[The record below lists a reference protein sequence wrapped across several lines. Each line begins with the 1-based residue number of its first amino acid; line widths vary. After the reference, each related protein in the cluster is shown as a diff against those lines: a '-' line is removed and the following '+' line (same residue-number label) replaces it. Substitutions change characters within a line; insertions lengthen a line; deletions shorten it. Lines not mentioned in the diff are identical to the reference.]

1 MNAAAPDPIETAMRA
16 GAVHA
21 LRKRA
26 AAQRQ
31 RAADGSFPAGEHF
44 PGVAIRS
51 PEAALA
57 LRLAAG
63 LESIAAAIEAE
74 SAS

>member
-1 MNAAAPDPIETAMRA
+1 MAKKDGT
-16 GAVHA
+16 VQA

-31 RAADGSFPAGEHF
+31 RAADGTLPAGAHA
-44 PGVAIRS
+44 PGLMFRS

-57 LRLAAG
+57 ARLAAG
-63 LESIAAAIEAE
+63 LESIASEIEAE
-74 SAS
+74 GVR